1 MPLTLPKNYCWP
13 SFVTRFVA
21 TSGFTPDVKV
31 WEVKFSRSGDFEKAA
46 RAFDLTG
53 AVSIDLLSM
62 FKNCCSGHRSG
73 VYSFA
78 FSADSGKMATVKHIP
93 FLVVLWTFV
102 LRWARMAAGRC
113 LTPPYS
119 SAEAKMRRWI
129 LEMLDIAISFKGA
142 GNWLLSLGQQPAQSD
157 ITFSWWPCCS
167 HCTGDFTR
175 IALKGLQSKFNQNVW
190 IQLLNVLIFIY
201 DIYTFHRI

>member
-53 AVSIDLLSM
+53 AVSVDLLSM

-78 FSADSGKMATVKHIP
+78 FSADSGKMATVIFFFFSWFYGHLYLGEQGWQLEGVWHRHTVQQRPRCGGEFWKCLIYQYLSKVLVTGSYP
-93 FLVVLWTFV
+93 WDSNQPSLISLSPDGLVVAIAQVILPESPSKAFSQNLINVDSTVECVTF
-102 LRWARMAAGRC
+102 
-113 LTPPYS
+113 Y
-119 SAEAKMRRWI
+119 
-129 LEMLDIAISFKGA
+129 
-142 GNWLLSLGQQPAQSD
+142 LL
-157 ITFSWWPCCS
+157 
-167 HCTGDFTR
+167 
-175 IALKGLQSKFNQNVW
+175 
-190 IQLLNVLIFIY
+190 
-201 DIYTFHRI
+201 YTFHGI